1 LAALFLVN
9 VHQKSEAS
17 DAMGEDFDY
26 AKGVQSP
33 DLDAV
38 VKDLP

>member
-1 LAALFLVN
+1 LESVR
-9 VHQKSEAS
+9 QKREAS